1 MAIWT
6 ALLVKAVATA
16 LIVVIASVAAE
27 AAGPFWGGLI
37 ISLPI
42 AAGPAYVML
51 SLQHDAGFIAASALG
66 SFAANAATFV
76 LLTVIALLAPRYP
89 RYPRYIVIG
98 GGVSSWLIAVLAI
111 RAVEFSLGGAALLN
125 VVVTVLA
132 LWLTRP
138 ATRVPAVAR
147 GTRRRGWLVL
157 PLRAALV
164 GLVVASVVTASRA
177 LGPGVTGMASVF
189 PVAFTSFAFLVL
201 PRVGGAAAAAVMAA
215 AIRAMP
221 GFALSLL
228 ALHLVAE
235 PFGAWWALLAMLSTS
250 LLWSAG
256 MLLWRTARARP
267 AAAVSAPGPGICR
280 SSPSQ
285 GA

>member
-1 MAIWT
+1 MMAFWT

-51 SLQHDAGFIAASALG
+51 SLQHDAAFIAASALG

-89 RYPRYIVIG
+89 RYVVIG
-98 GGVSSWLIAVLAI
+98 GGLSAWLLSVLAI
-111 RAVEFSLGGAALLN
+111 RAMDFSLGGAALLN
-125 VVVTVLA
+125 LVMIVLA
-132 LWLTRP
+132 LGLTRRAARAP
-138 ATRVPAVAR
+138 AFAR
-147 GTRRRGWLVL
+147 GALRRRWFEL

-164 GLVVASVVTASRA
+164 GLVVASVVTASHA
-177 LGPGVTGMASVF
+177 LGPDVTGMASVF

-201 PRVGGAAAAAVMAA
+201 PRLGGAAAAAVMAGA
-215 AIRAMP
+215 VRAMP

-228 ALHLVAE
+228 ALHLAAE
-235 PFGAWWALLAMLSTS
+235 LLGAWWALLAMLATS

-256 MLLWRTARARP
+256 MLAWRKARVHA
-267 AAAVSAPGPGICR
+267 AAAVSGPGASNCR
-280 SSPSQ
+280 NSPIQ
-285 GA
+285 GS